1 MRYWNQVAKRA
12 AREARAVARLEDNA
26 RLVLAFAIPLTAGVL
41 TWWLSGKPTLATFI
55 TVGLVMLFASSVFIW
70 KMVTVPAEIAAE
82 QLAQIANLETTMAG
96 ARLSAD
102 DKERIALVQGIIR
115 LYAFEADGI
124 SPAIAAGIELP
135 SADWINK
142 KIVER
147 GGDFEVKTSGS
158 TFSIYAMR

>member
-1 MRYWNQVAKRA
+1 
-12 AREARAVARLEDNA
+12 
-26 RLVLAFAIPLTAGVL
+26 
-41 TWWLSGKPTLATFI
+41 
-55 TVGLVMLFASSVFIW
+55 
-70 KMVTVPAEIAAE
+70 
-82 QLAQIANLETTMAG
+82 MAG